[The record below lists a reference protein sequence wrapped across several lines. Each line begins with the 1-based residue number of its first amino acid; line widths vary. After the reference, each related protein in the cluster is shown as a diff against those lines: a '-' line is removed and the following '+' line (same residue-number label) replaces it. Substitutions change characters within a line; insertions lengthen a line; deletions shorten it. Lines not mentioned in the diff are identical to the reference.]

1 MQLTYIPEVGDI
13 CTYIP
18 DLGDICNIYPRGRG
32 YMLQYT
38 PQIGIMCVLVALYTS
53 GVLVEKSCTG
63 YIPINGIYIYIYIYI
78 P

>member
-1 MQLTYIPEVGDI
+1 MQLTYIPEV
-13 CTYIP
+13 
-18 DLGDICNIYPRGRG
+18 GDICNIYPRGRG

-63 YIPINGIYIYIYIYI
+63 YIPINGIYMRLVF
-78 P
+78 